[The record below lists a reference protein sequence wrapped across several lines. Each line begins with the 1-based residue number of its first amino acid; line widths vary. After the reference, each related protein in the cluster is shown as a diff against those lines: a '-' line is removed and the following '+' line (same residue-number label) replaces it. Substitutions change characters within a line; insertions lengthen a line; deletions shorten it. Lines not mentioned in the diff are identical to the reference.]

1 MAGTLGVP
9 EGMLKQ
15 VSEFVE
21 AKAISLRVV
30 GDGDC
35 TVRVVQSEERLP
47 STPAVLH
54 TGGWIACATARSM
67 AGKLGIKPR
76 DMGKLLNHLDIKIRN
91 CELGCFE

>member
-15 VSEFVE
+15 VGEFAE
-21 AKAISLRVV
+21 AKAVPLSIV
-30 GDGDC
+30 GDGEC
-35 TVRVVQSEERLP
+35 TVRVVQSEERLA
-47 STPAVLH
+47 STPTVLH